1 MSEEQLHELAR
12 KVMEAI
18 KPNQN
23 LDLEEF
29 ALRVEM
35 IKPQHDLC
43 DFILK
48 LFDSDTEKW
57 RYIHKIKTV
66 VNENNGS
73 ILMSDFEL
81 EFDITIRTI
90 GCILVFIDALYN
102 DSVSVTIEDDFIQMV
117 TTTVNYEDLSLDTLK
132 EIYGV
137 LEKHKKQ

>member
-35 IKPQHDLC
+35 IKPQHELC

-57 RYIHKIKTV
+57 KYIHKIKRI
-66 VNENNGS
+66 VNENNGFIS
-73 ILMSDFEL
+73 MSDFQL
-81 EFDITIRTI
+81 ESDIKIHAI
-90 GCILVFIDALYN
+90 GDLQATTDKLHNDVICVGIDDNYQQ
-102 DSVSVTIEDDFIQMV
+102 VSTWI
-117 TTTVNYEDLSLDTLK
+117 NYEDLRLDTLK
-132 EIYGV
+132 EIYKV

>member
-1 MSEEQLHELAR
+1 MEEEQLHELAR

-35 IKPQHDLC
+35 IKPQHELC

-57 RYIHKIKTV
+57 KYIHKIKRI
-66 VNENNGS
+66 VNENNGYIS
-73 ILMSDFEL
+73 MSDFQL
-81 EFDITIRTI
+81 ESDIKIHAIGNLQATINEFYKDTI
-90 GCILVFIDALYN
+90 YVA
-102 DSVSVTIEDDFIQMV
+102 IEDDFEPKV
-117 TTTVNYEDLSLDTLK
+117 TTINYEDLRLDTLK
-132 EIYGV
+132 EIYKV